1 MFPKAGTAEVHLATG
16 FQNMIYD
23 SPYFPKDLWDNI
35 AGYLVNHYSEEM
47 KKGETRE
54 QFLYK
59 TRKRAFGDFKREI
72 WDLPEESV
80 KAIGEALESRFSLLF
95 RELNVV
101 NTVDLV
107 GKFVG
112 NQQPSA

>member
-1 MFPKAGTAEVHLATG
+1 
-16 FQNMIYD
+16 MIYD
-23 SPYFPKDLWDNI
+23 SPYFPKELMDNI
-35 AGYLVNHYSEEM
+35 AGHLVNNYSHEA

-59 TRKRAFGDFKREI
+59 TRKRAFGEFKKEI
-72 WDLPEESV
+72 WSLPQESAS
-80 KAIGEALESRFSLLF
+80 AIGEALESRFSLLF

-112 NQQPSA
+112 HQQPSA